1 MWDMIYA
8 VGIGFSFAVGVGMG
22 AFLCRIATKEG
33 RTETREDWNKHNDVI
48 VGLLT
53 EKNAVLID
61 MNIAMQEL
69 KNR

>member
-8 VGIGFSFAVGVGMG
+8 VGVGFSFAVGVGMG
-22 AFLCRIATKEG
+22 AFLCHIATKGG
-33 RTETREDWNKHNDVI
+33 RVETKEDWNKHNDVI

-61 MNIAMQEL
+61 MNLALQEL
-69 KNR
+69 KK